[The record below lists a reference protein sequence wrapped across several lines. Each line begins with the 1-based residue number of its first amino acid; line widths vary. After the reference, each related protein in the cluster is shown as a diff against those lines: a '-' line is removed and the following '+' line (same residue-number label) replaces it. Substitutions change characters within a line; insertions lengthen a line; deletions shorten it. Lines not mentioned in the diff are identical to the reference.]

1 MLNGIL
7 TALLIFSVVTAAF
20 TGRIE
25 ALSAAALSGCGE
37 AVSLVITLTGMLCL
51 WSGLMEIARRCRLTE
66 ALARL
71 LHPLTRRLFPTVP
84 QGSPAM
90 QAISMNLSANLLGL
104 GNAATPL
111 GLAAM
116 RELQKLNPH
125 KDSASNA
132 MVTFVAMN
140 TASLQLIP
148 TTCAALRQQAGS
160 AAPME
165 ILPAVW
171 LTGLSSLAVV
181 LLLDRLLRG
190 KSHRPEYR
198 QARAGA
204 LHPIREFHQ
213 KGGHSMSF
221 SAWFIP
227 LLITGLFSWGLC
239 SGVDVFDCFLQGAKE
254 GLKTAA
260 SITPALVCLLTV
272 VTMFCHSGALDVLTG
287 FLRPVTQLIG
297 FPAEVLPLALLRP
310 VSGSGGTALLHQ
322 LLGEYGPDS
331 FIGRVGSVLAAAS
344 ETTFYA
350 IAVYYGAVGI
360 RRTRHTMAAA
370 LTGDL
375 TAALVSA
382 LAVRLLLGV

>member
-1 MLNGIL
+1 MMNGIL

-20 TGRIE
+20 TGRME
-25 ALSAAALSGCGE
+25 ALSAAALSGCSE
-37 AVSLVITLTGMLCL
+37 AITLVIALTGMLCL

-71 LHPLTRRLFPTVP
+71 LHPLTRWLFPTVP

-148 TTCAALRQQAGS
+148 TTCAALQAGS

-190 KSHRPEYR
+190 KSHQPE
-198 QARAGA
+198 
-204 LHPIREFHQ
+204 
-213 KGGHSMSF
+213 
-221 SAWFIP
+221 
-227 LLITGLFSWGLC
+227 
-239 SGVDVFDCFLQGAKE
+239 
-254 GLKTAA
+254 
-260 SITPALVCLLTV
+260 
-272 VTMFCHSGALDVLTG
+272 
-287 FLRPVTQLIG
+287 
-297 FPAEVLPLALLRP
+297 
-310 VSGSGGTALLHQ
+310 
-322 LLGEYGPDS
+322 
-331 FIGRVGSVLAAAS
+331 
-344 ETTFYA
+344 
-350 IAVYYGAVGI
+350 
-360 RRTRHTMAAA
+360 
-370 LTGDL
+370 
-375 TAALVSA
+375 
-382 LAVRLLLGV
+382 

>member
-20 TGRIE
+20 TGRME

-37 AVSLVITLTGMLCL
+37 AVSLVIALTGMLCL
-51 WSGLMEIARRCRLTE
+51 WSSLMEIARRCRLTE

-71 LHPLTRRLFPTVP
+71 LRPLTRWLFPTVP

-90 QAISMNLSANLLGL
+90 QAICMNLSANLLGL

-125 KDSASNA
+125 KAAASNA
-132 MVTFVAMN
+132 MVTFVVMN

-148 TTCAALRQQAGS
+148 TTCAVLRQQAGS

-190 KSHRPEYR
+190 KSHQPE
-198 QARAGA
+198 
-204 LHPIREFHQ
+204 
-213 KGGHSMSF
+213 
-221 SAWFIP
+221 
-227 LLITGLFSWGLC
+227 
-239 SGVDVFDCFLQGAKE
+239 
-254 GLKTAA
+254 
-260 SITPALVCLLTV
+260 
-272 VTMFCHSGALDVLTG
+272 
-287 FLRPVTQLIG
+287 
-297 FPAEVLPLALLRP
+297 
-310 VSGSGGTALLHQ
+310 
-322 LLGEYGPDS
+322 
-331 FIGRVGSVLAAAS
+331 
-344 ETTFYA
+344 
-350 IAVYYGAVGI
+350 
-360 RRTRHTMAAA
+360 
-370 LTGDL
+370 
-375 TAALVSA
+375 
-382 LAVRLLLGV
+382 

>member
-1 MLNGIL
+1 MGVKMSGAKEFDARL
-7 TALLIFSVVTAAF
+7 AAI
-20 TGRIE
+20 GPKGCW
-25 ALSAAALSGCGE
+25 AARRANRPPGGF
-37 AVSLVITLTGMLCL
+37 
-51 WSGLMEIARRCRLTE
+51 SGLRP
-66 ALARL
+66 LA
-71 LHPLTRRLFPTVP
+71 
-84 QGSPAM
+84 PA
-90 QAISMNLSANLLGL
+90 Q
-104 GNAATPL
+104 
-111 GLAAM
+111 
-116 RELQKLNPH
+116 
-125 KDSASNA
+125 
-132 MVTFVAMN
+132 
-140 TASLQLIP
+140 
-148 TTCAALRQQAGS
+148 
-160 AAPME
+160 
-165 ILPAVW
+165 
-171 LTGLSSLAVV
+171 
-181 LLLDRLLRG
+181 
-190 KSHRPEYR
+190 PER
-198 QARAGA
+198 SAGA

>member
-1 MLNGIL
+1 
-7 TALLIFSVVTAAF
+7 
-20 TGRIE
+20 
-25 ALSAAALSGCGE
+25 
-37 AVSLVITLTGMLCL
+37 
-51 WSGLMEIARRCRLTE
+51 
-66 ALARL
+66 
-71 LHPLTRRLFPTVP
+71 
-84 QGSPAM
+84 
-90 QAISMNLSANLLGL
+90 
-104 GNAATPL
+104 
-111 GLAAM
+111 
-116 RELQKLNPH
+116 
-125 KDSASNA
+125 
-132 MVTFVAMN
+132 
-140 TASLQLIP
+140 
-148 TTCAALRQQAGS
+148 
-160 AAPME
+160 
-165 ILPAVW
+165 
-171 LTGLSSLAVV
+171 
-181 LLLDRLLRG
+181 
-190 KSHRPEYR
+190 
-198 QARAGA
+198 
-204 LHPIREFHQ
+204 
-213 KGGHSMSF
+213 MSF

-272 VTMFCHSGALDVLTG
+272 VTMFCHSGALDV
-287 FLRPVTQLIG
+287 LIG

>member
-1 MLNGIL
+1 M
-7 TALLIFSVVTAAF
+7 
-20 TGRIE
+20 E

-37 AVSLVITLTGMLCL
+37 AVSLAIALTGMLCL

-71 LHPLTRRLFPTVP
+71 LHPLTRWLFPTVP

-90 QAISMNLSANLLGL
+90 QAICMNLSANLLGL

-190 KSHRPEYR
+190 KSHRPE
-198 QARAGA
+198 
-204 LHPIREFHQ
+204 
-213 KGGHSMSF
+213 
-221 SAWFIP
+221 
-227 LLITGLFSWGLC
+227 
-239 SGVDVFDCFLQGAKE
+239 
-254 GLKTAA
+254 
-260 SITPALVCLLTV
+260 
-272 VTMFCHSGALDVLTG
+272 
-287 FLRPVTQLIG
+287 
-297 FPAEVLPLALLRP
+297 
-310 VSGSGGTALLHQ
+310 
-322 LLGEYGPDS
+322 
-331 FIGRVGSVLAAAS
+331 
-344 ETTFYA
+344 
-350 IAVYYGAVGI
+350 
-360 RRTRHTMAAA
+360 
-370 LTGDL
+370 
-375 TAALVSA
+375 
-382 LAVRLLLGV
+382 

>member
-1 MLNGIL
+1 
-7 TALLIFSVVTAAF
+7 
-20 TGRIE
+20 
-25 ALSAAALSGCGE
+25 
-37 AVSLVITLTGMLCL
+37 MLCL

-90 QAISMNLSANLLGL
+90 QAICMNLSANLLGL

-171 LTGLSSLAVV
+171 LTGLSSLAMV

-190 KSHRPEYR
+190 KSHRPE
-198 QARAGA
+198 
-204 LHPIREFHQ
+204 
-213 KGGHSMSF
+213 
-221 SAWFIP
+221 
-227 LLITGLFSWGLC
+227 
-239 SGVDVFDCFLQGAKE
+239 
-254 GLKTAA
+254 
-260 SITPALVCLLTV
+260 
-272 VTMFCHSGALDVLTG
+272 
-287 FLRPVTQLIG
+287 
-297 FPAEVLPLALLRP
+297 
-310 VSGSGGTALLHQ
+310 
-322 LLGEYGPDS
+322 
-331 FIGRVGSVLAAAS
+331 
-344 ETTFYA
+344 
-350 IAVYYGAVGI
+350 
-360 RRTRHTMAAA
+360 
-370 LTGDL
+370 
-375 TAALVSA
+375 
-382 LAVRLLLGV
+382 

>member
-1 MLNGIL
+1 MLIIHLYSRKSKKGALPMMNGIL

-20 TGRIE
+20 TGRME

-37 AVSLVITLTGMLCL
+37 AVSLVIALTGMLCL

-71 LHPLTRRLFPTVP
+71 LHPLTRWLFPTVP

-90 QAISMNLSANLLGL
+90 QAICMNLSANLLGL

-190 KSHRPEYR
+190 KSHQPE
-198 QARAGA
+198 
-204 LHPIREFHQ
+204 
-213 KGGHSMSF
+213 
-221 SAWFIP
+221 
-227 LLITGLFSWGLC
+227 
-239 SGVDVFDCFLQGAKE
+239 
-254 GLKTAA
+254 
-260 SITPALVCLLTV
+260 
-272 VTMFCHSGALDVLTG
+272 
-287 FLRPVTQLIG
+287 
-297 FPAEVLPLALLRP
+297 
-310 VSGSGGTALLHQ
+310 
-322 LLGEYGPDS
+322 
-331 FIGRVGSVLAAAS
+331 
-344 ETTFYA
+344 
-350 IAVYYGAVGI
+350 
-360 RRTRHTMAAA
+360 
-370 LTGDL
+370 
-375 TAALVSA
+375 
-382 LAVRLLLGV
+382 